1 LDAVGQFIEDRVLHA
16 REDAEENAR
25 AERLADPDAYTT
37 EPRGSCVSDEDLLTL
52 NPWLRRL
59 ARDDVVLEP
68 LAFSG
73 PPLLETRAGGFV
85 IDCAGHTPLMTS
97 RDERMARNEAAS
109 REINEEI
116 EEAYQGEPPAN
127 RLDIVCECALKMC
140 DRSIDIT
147 MAEYRMVRSDLRQFA
162 IVPEHLAAD
171 IERKVYETDR
181 FAVVAKRER
190 TPADVARDENQ
201 QG

>member
-1 LDAVGQFIEDRVLHA
+1 MA
-16 REDAEENAR
+16 
-25 AERLADPDAYTT
+25 
-37 EPRGSCVSDEDLLTL
+37 
-52 NPWLRRL
+52 
-59 ARDDVVLEP
+59 
-68 LAFSG
+68 
-73 PPLLETRAGGFV
+73 
-85 IDCAGHTPLMTS
+85 CAGHTSLMTS

-140 DRSIDIT
+140 DRSIDNA

-162 IVPEHLAAD
+162 IVPEHLATD
-171 IERKVYETDR
+171 IERIVYETDR
-181 FAVVAKRER
+181 FTVVAKHEG

-201 QG
+201 RG